1 MNLESYIR
9 IYDNALPVENIS
21 SIIKYSLK
29 QKFTPAGV
37 GKDNIVNKEIRNV
50 ESLSLTEWD
59 CNSKTK
65 IHWCNYLG
73 YFFKNNFEKYSK
85 EVSPEIGT
93 SMSTISS
100 LEILKYQEGGLYQT
114 HIDHFSNNPRI
125 LSAILLLNNDYKGG
139 ELEFFNPTTEEL
151 IVKVEVKPG
160 RLIIWPSCFL
170 YPHRVKPIKKGT
182 RYSIISWAS

>member
-1 MNLESYIR
+1 MNLERYIK

-29 QKFTPAGV
+29 QKFIPGNSTLN
-37 GKDNIVNKEIRNV
+37 DLLN
-50 ESLSLTEWD
+50 ESLSLTNWD

-73 YFFKNNFEKYSK
+73 YFFKKYFEKYSK
-85 EVSPEIGT
+85 EVSPKIGT

-151 IVKVEVKPG
+151 IVKVEVESG

>member
-1 MNLESYIR
+1 MNLESYIK

-29 QKFTPAGV
+29 QKFTSAGV

-50 ESLSLTEWD
+50 ENFSLTEWD

-65 IHWCNYLG
+65 IHWCNYLSS
-73 YFFKNNFEKYSK
+73 FFKKYFEKYSK

-93 SMSTISS
+93 SMSAISS

-114 HIDHFSNNPRI
+114 HIDHFSKTPRI

-139 ELEFFNPTTEEL
+139 ELEFFNPTTGKL
-151 IVKVEVKPG
+151 IVKVEIEPG

>member
-1 MNLESYIR
+1 MNLERYIK

-29 QKFTPAGV
+29 QKFIPAGI
-37 GKDNIVNKEIRNV
+37 GKD
-50 ESLSLTEWD
+50 
-59 CNSKTK
+59 
-65 IHWCNYLG
+65 LG
-73 YFFKNNFEKYSK
+73 YFFKKYFEKYSK
-85 EVSPEIGT
+85 EVSPKIGT

-151 IVKVEVKPG
+151 IVKVEVESG